1 MTRVSKN
8 PIKQKTFTKIFS
20 TFYEMIVDL
29 HDKQEV
35 KAVFEV
41 FLSKAEKVML
51 AKRLA
56 IAVMLKEGVDYR
68 SISQELK
75 VSTATIREINSKLE
89 VKSFNAFI
97 SKVTKQFDK
106 NKQTSWLEAAL
117 KAKTDMK
124 ARGKLFR

>member
-8 PIKQKTFTKIFS
+8 PIKQETFTKIFS

-106 NKQTSWLEAAL
+106 NKRTSWLEAAL